1 MTGVFTF
8 NISLSVLNH
17 LGRNLYRN
25 FITVI
30 GEAVSNSWDADASNV
45 WIEID
50 RSARLMFVFDDGVGM
65 SDVDFQTKFLKI
77 GYSKRKDGSLQTNKG
92 RPYIGRKGIGKLA
105 LLSCAQKVHIATRS
119 EGFEIVGGQI
129 DNSGLDE
136 AIRDDVN
143 ANEYTLSLPDRM
155 AEEKLSGIPSGTSL
169 YFEGLNDGVI
179 NTIDYLRKI
188 IALSFRFSLIDKSFS
203 IHLNGKQV
211 TVDALDDLANA
222 TQFVWQL
229 NQPSD
234 DYLSRKI
241 SPAINQNVRNYAR
254 KATELKISGFIAS
267 TNKPSDLRIRGA
279 NEKVTIDL
287 FVNGRLREKDIL
299 KHIPTARI
307 VENYLYGQIH
317 YNELDYSVDA
327 FTSSREGVI
336 NDDPLFKNF
345 LKKFESIIR
354 EVIDEWDS
362 LRREIGKDGDPDN
375 AAITPKAR
383 KAQELFNVAAA
394 EIVPDKPSQKVES
407 WVTALSK
414 EAQFNIPSYT
424 ECFVAE
430 NMLREYFRDKNEAL
444 SGEAKRSADTWK
456 GREQQFKAAANISY
470 DVRQSNDDLHYLS
483 MDDLSN
489 LVDKPEN
496 PTKELGIARDAKTYK
511 PMRDAVA
518 HTALLTN
525 TAKTQL
531 SIVFENIKERLKQL
545 LNSSAP

>member
-1 MTGVFTF
+1 MFTF

-30 GEAVSNSWDADASNV
+30 GEAVSNSWDADASNI

-50 RSARLMFVFDDGVGM
+50 RSARSMFIYDDGVGM

-77 GYSKRKDGSLQTNKG
+77 GYSKRKDGILKTSKG

-105 LLSCAQKVHIATRS
+105 LLSCAQKVHIATKS

-136 AIRDDVN
+136 AIKDDVS
-143 ANEYTLSLPDRM
+143 ANEYTLTLPDSR
-155 AEEKLSGIPSGTSL
+155 AEEKLSGKPSGTSL
-169 YFEGLNDGVI
+169 YFVELNDGVI

-188 IALSFRFSLIDKSFS
+188 IALSFRFSLLDQSFA

-211 TVDALDDLANA
+211 TIDALDDLAGA

-234 DYLSRKI
+234 DYLSLKI
-241 SPAINQNVRNYAR
+241 SPAVNQNVKNYTT
-254 KATELKISGFIAS
+254 KTTELKIAGFIAS
-267 TNKPSDLRIRGA
+267 TNKPSDLKIWGT

-299 KHIPTARI
+299 KHVPTARI
-307 VENYLYGQIH
+307 VENYLYGQVH

-345 LKKFESIIR
+345 LKRFESIVRDI
-354 EVIDEWDS
+354 IDEWDS
-362 LRREIGKDGDPDN
+362 LRRETGNDGDSDN
-375 AAITPKAR
+375 TAIAPKIR
-383 KAQELFNVAAA
+383 KAQELFNATAK
-394 EIVPDKPSQKVES
+394 EIVPDNPSKKVES
-407 WVTALSK
+407 WISSLGK

-424 ECFVAE
+424 ECFIAE
-430 NMLREYFRDKNEAL
+430 NMLREFFRDKSEQL
-444 SGEAKRSADTWK
+444 SKEAKSTADKWK
-456 GREQQFKAAANISY
+456 EKEQQFKAAANIAY
-470 DVRQSNDDLHYLS
+470 DVRQSNDDLYYLS

-489 LVDKPEN
+489 LVDKPAN
-496 PTKELGIARDAKTYK
+496 PTKEFGIARDAKTYK

-518 HTALLTN
+518 HTALLTP
-525 TAKTQL
+525 TAKSQL
-531 SIVFENIKERLKQL
+531 SIVFENIKMRLKCL
-545 LNSSAP
+545 LDSTK